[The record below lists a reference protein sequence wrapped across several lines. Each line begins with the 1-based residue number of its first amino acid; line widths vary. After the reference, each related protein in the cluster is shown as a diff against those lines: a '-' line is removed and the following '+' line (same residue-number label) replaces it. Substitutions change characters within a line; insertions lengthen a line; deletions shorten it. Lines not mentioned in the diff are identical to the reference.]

1 MIMAERYDLARLRR
15 EIAVEQEFQ
24 PAQNRPLT
32 QEEIKRLLAER
43 KKAAKATPAAVDT
56 PKP

>member
-1 MIMAERYDLARLRR
+1 MAERYDLARLRR